1 MYRVRYLEQHSKLG
15 ERVCL
20 SMIEEV
26 YSRQLLLECVQQSER
41 RAQKARRVRHFRGL
55 AVLWLVVAMLL
66 WSRLAQGRVWDK
78 LTHWLRDLTPGCGSG
93 AIG

>member
-41 RAQKARRVRHFRGL
+41 RAQKARRVRHFRGWRCCGWWWRCCCG
-55 AVLWLVVAMLL
+55 AAW
-66 WSRLAQGRVWDK
+66 RKG
-78 LTHWLRDLTPGCGSG
+78 GCGIS
-93 AIG
+93 